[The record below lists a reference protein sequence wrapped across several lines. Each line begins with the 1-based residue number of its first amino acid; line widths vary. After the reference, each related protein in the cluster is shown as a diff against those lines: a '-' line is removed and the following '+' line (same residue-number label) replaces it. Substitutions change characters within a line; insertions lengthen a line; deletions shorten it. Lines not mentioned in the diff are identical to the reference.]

1 MQELN
6 EHTGMKLEGHIKII
20 DPDSGLEIVNKR
32 NAINYENM
40 SVAIAH
46 LLANLTDGDGS
57 TGNSYHILEMA
68 FGNGGVNVD
77 STGTVIYQSTN
88 TSSATGALYNETYSK
103 AVANTSTTDPEN
115 NMVVQHTGGN
125 TYSDIIITCTLDYN
139 EPSSQDVLDNASDMT
154 GDYIFDELGLKT
166 QAGTFI
172 SHVIFHPVQKSANRK
187 IQVIYTIRITAGS

>member
-20 DPDSGLEIVNKR
+20 DPVSGLEIVNKR

-88 TSSATGALYNETYSK
+88 TNSATGALYNETYSK